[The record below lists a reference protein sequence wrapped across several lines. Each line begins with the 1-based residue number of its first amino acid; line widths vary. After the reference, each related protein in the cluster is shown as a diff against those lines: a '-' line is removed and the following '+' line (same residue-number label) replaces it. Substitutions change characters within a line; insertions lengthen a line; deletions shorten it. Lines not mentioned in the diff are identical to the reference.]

1 MDNNCSLVFNSTIW
15 PLLQD
20 CWVYRL
26 ELYTYLGWGGPSWE
40 NGTILPKGILHT
52 QGWFLTLYVCVVV
65 WCCSCSCCLP
75 SWWSLSLLWLFFVI
89 CGGLPTAWLSGFFLV
104 LWPPH
109 SAPKNEKNIAVPSS
123 LGTNTKILNFK
134 HSKHWMSKHRTFWT
148 SHFDPKWNFEHH
160 KKLNSS
166 RTSNCMFQD

>member
-1 MDNNCSLVFNSTIW
+1 MQIHADIIITDTTNFGRSWLSYCFLIIMITLDIYLGDNNCSLVFNSTIW

-89 CGGLPTAWLSGFFLV
+89 CGGNSPLLGFLASFWSFGHLTV
-104 LWPPH
+104 LQ
-109 SAPKNEKNIAVPSS
+109 KNEKHCAK
-123 LGTNTKILNFK
+123 T
-134 HSKHWMSKHRTFWT
+134 
-148 SHFDPKWNFEHH
+148 
-160 KKLNSS
+160 
-166 RTSNCMFQD
+166 

>member
-1 MDNNCSLVFNSTIW
+1 MTILLFFNHYDHIRYISNLVDNNCSLVFNSTIW

-40 NGTILPKGILHT
+40 NGTIVLPKGILHT

-65 WCCSCSCCLP
+65 WCCSCCLP

-89 CGGLPTAWLSGFFLV
+89 CGGNSPLLGFLASFWSFGHLTV
-104 LWPPH
+104 LQ
-109 SAPKNEKNIAVPSS
+109 KNEKTLCKNI
-123 LGTNTKILNFK
+123 G
-134 HSKHWMSKHRTFWT
+134 MSGIGGY
-148 SHFDPKWNFEHH
+148 E
-160 KKLNSS
+160 LQ
-166 RTSNCMFQD
+166 C